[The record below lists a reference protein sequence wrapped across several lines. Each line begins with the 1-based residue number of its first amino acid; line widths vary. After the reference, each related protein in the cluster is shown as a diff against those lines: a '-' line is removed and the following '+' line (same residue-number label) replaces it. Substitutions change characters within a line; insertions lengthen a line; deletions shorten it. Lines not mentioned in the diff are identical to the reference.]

1 MNPPSPLYSMRPN
14 TFSTAQTRQP
24 HRKQDT
30 GKTSIPLFTAC
41 DPFFTNPASPSP
53 IILQYRKRR
62 SGKRKPPKVHAAW
75 TRNVCR
81 SRFLLLALAH
91 GGCPLRLS
99 FLTIQPEASRSLM
112 KSHTARPS
120 NGSLPG
126 RLGRRRKRGE

>member
-14 TFSTAQTRQP
+14 TFPTARKRQP

-41 DPFFTNPASPSP
+41 DPFFTHPASPSP

-62 SGKRKPPKVHAAW
+62 SGKRKPLKLHAAW

-91 GGCPLRLS
+91 GGCPLKLS
-99 FLTIQPEASRSLM
+99 FLTIEPEASRSLM

-120 NGSLPG
+120 SGSLPG